1 MGGLVGR
8 DRIRTW
14 TAFLTRKEARINRT
28 SAIFKPL
35 SLFDKSGMQLAR
47 IEAIF

>member
-1 MGGLVGR
+1 MGGRIER

-14 TAFLTRKEARINRT
+14 TAFLTRSEARINRA

-35 SLFDKSGMQLAR
+35 SLFDKSGM
-47 IEAIF
+47 